1 MTDIASLAIEI
12 NTSDVSRA
20 EQELDKLSATGKK
33 AENSAKGVEQAL
45 SSAATGAASIGSA
58 AGKANPAVNASAVV
72 MKQAGLSAGQYSQAM
87 RMLPMQLTDVVTSL
101 ASGMPAWQVAIQQGG
116 QVRDSFGG
124 IGNAARAVISA
135 VGPLNLALAGAAAAA
150 GAVFLAYHEGAQEMV
165 RFSQALVLTGGY
177 AGKTAGQLADLAREM
192 DALDGVTQGSASAAL
207 TQVVASGQ
215 FTGEQIKLVAV
226 AAEQMRVATGK
237 AVEDTVAE
245 FVKLGQD
252 PVKTIL
258 DLNDKYH
265 FLAQAQLEQIRTL
278 KDQGREQAAA
288 TEAMKVYADMVAERA
303 PQVTENLGWIER
315 KWRDIKQVV
324 QETIDGAKSIGRD
337 HGDTERLTQI
347 AQRLAYLRDTL
358 NTGYESSGARDEI
371 AKLTAEQDKLLAKQ
385 QLVAKQSTTTVDS
398 KAETARQEARKQF
411 DQVVLSNLSKEARLE
426 REIADIR
433 ELGAKAGKS
442 QAEID
447 TQVAAARDRYNE
459 SLSKGKAYQD
469 DAATRMLQSLRE
481 QQASLVTQL
490 STTQKLTASEQELA
504 KFAQLV
510 ADLKGKSILTAE
522 QKSLLANQDQIRAQL
537 QKNVALEQE
546 LKQRE
551 EITRQ
556 AQLQSALDEQLANRR
571 NAVSIS
577 VAGVGMGD
585 RARQDME
592 QINAIQQGYARQLT
606 SLAAAQGTANGLSE
620 ADYQATVRK
629 LRAAMDE
636 EVAIYQDGAQ
646 QKLGAEQ
653 DLTKGATR
661 AIENYRDNAQNIAGQ
676 VDGLFTNAFSSM
688 EDAVAQF
695 ATTGKLSF
703 SDFAKSVLA
712 DMARIE
718 ARRAASSLLSGIG
731 SLAVSAVGS
740 FFGGGSSAGSSAGD
754 YTGAAMKNWVAAQ
767 AKGGGWS
774 GGVQFFAKGG
784 AFSNSVVTT
793 PTAFGTA
800 SGLGVMGEA
809 GPEAI
814 MPLTRGR
821 DGSLGVRASGG
832 GATSLVINAPVT
844 VKAQPGMGSQDAS
857 RQGAQ
862 IGQAMIAEVRKQ
874 ISTELRPGG
883 QIWRAMN
890 GRG

>member
-33 AENSAKGVEQAL
+33 AESSAKGIGQAF
-45 SSAATGAASIGSA
+45 SGTATGAASVGSA
-58 AGKANPAVNASAVV
+58 AGKANPAVNASAAA

-124 IGNAARAVISA
+124 IGNAARAVVSA

-177 AGKTAGQLADLAREM
+177 AGQTAGQLADLAREM

-288 TEAMKVYADMVAERA
+288 TEAMRVYAGVIADRT

-337 HGDTERLTQI
+337 PGDTERLTQI
-347 AQRLAYLRDTL
+347 AQRLSYLRDTL

-385 QLVAKQSTTTVDS
+385 QVAKQSATAVDS
-398 KAETARQEARKQF
+398 KAETARHDARKQF

-433 ELGAKAGKS
+433 ELGTKAGKS

-522 QKSLLANQDQIRAQL
+522 QKSLLANQDQIRTQL

-629 LRAAMDE
+629 LKAAMDE

-653 DLTKGATR
+653 DWTKGATR

-703 SDFAKSVLA
+703 SDFAKSILA

-754 YTGAAMKNWVAAQ
+754 YTGEAMKNWVSGQRA
-767 AKGGGWS
+767 S
-774 GGVQFFAKGG
+774 GGPVAP
-784 AFSNSVVTT
+784 NSLYQVNE
-793 PTAFGTA
+793 
-800 SGLGVMGEA
+800 L
-809 GPEAI
+809 GPELLSQNGKTYLMTGEQGGSI
-814 MPLTRGR
+814 TPLSS
-821 DGSLGVRASGG
+821 GSLGVRASGG

-844 VKAQPGMGSQDAS
+844 VQAQPGMGAQDAA

-862 IGQAMIAEVRKQ
+862 IGQAMTAEVRKQ
-874 ISTELRPGG
+874 INTELRPGG